1 MGIYEISIKCFLKI
15 QQVCL
20 VYKGTS
26 LIHKYPH
33 VFFFIL
39 FNHICTDLHGYS
51 HMPPL
56 HFPIYLLHI
65 YIQFD
70 IYILKRKF
78 DVIKFLLC
86 ERFKETLNQK
96 DNYCNNILHFCKWL
110 FSQFKFVTFILVESY
125 LVWVYMYIF

>member
-33 VFFFIL
+33 VFFFYFIQSYLHRPPWL
-39 FNHICTDLHGYS
+39 FPHASIAFS
-51 HMPPL
+51 H
-56 HFPIYLLHI
+56 LLIAHI

-96 DNYCNNILHFCKWL
+96 DNYCNNILHFCK
-110 FSQFKFVTFILVESY
+110 
-125 LVWVYMYIF
+125 